1 MTSSKRLS
9 AAGAIL
15 FAGVLALLLGQA
27 ALAQWDDHDLR
38 ANILAGTWRVEI
50 RQSNCDTGV
59 QGPPFQSFLTFDRS
73 GTLTGT
79 TAAPAFLPGQR
90 SPDHGIWNHK
100 HGEKYSAILEAF
112 LLFDSEPHPPF
123 PGFRAG
129 RQRISQE
136 IELKNYDEFTSAAV
150 VQFFD
155 TNGNIVMTGCADAIG
170 RRFE

>member
-9 AAGAIL
+9 LAGAIL
-15 FAGVLALLLGQA
+15 LTGALALSFRPA
-27 ALAQWDDHDLR
+27 ALAQSEDDESR
-38 ANILAGTWRVEI
+38 ANIIADTWRVEV
-50 RQSNCDTGV
+50 RQSDCVTGV

-90 SPDHGIWNHK
+90 SPDHGIWSHK
-100 HGEKYSAILEAF
+100 HGVKYSATSEAF
-112 LLFDSEPHPPF
+112 LLFDSEPRPPF

-129 RQRISQE
+129 RQRISQS
-136 IELKNYDEFTSAAV
+136 IELKNHAEFTSVALV
-150 VQFFD
+150 EFFD
-155 TNGNIVMTGCADAIG
+155 TNGNIVMTGCANAIG